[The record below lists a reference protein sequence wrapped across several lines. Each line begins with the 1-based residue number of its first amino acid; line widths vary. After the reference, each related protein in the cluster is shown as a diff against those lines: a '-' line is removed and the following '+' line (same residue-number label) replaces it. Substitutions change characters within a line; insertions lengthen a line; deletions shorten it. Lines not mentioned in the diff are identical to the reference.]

1 MAKKTV
7 VCLFVLSML
16 WLGASC
22 IRKVGVNDM
31 HYVQERHISAAVS
44 QLVAAHGEGQRQR
57 IERGVRQVAQM
68 WQQQDGPPEAFM
80 GFCTEHFV
88 ADTAT
93 LGQITQSYE
102 RNFESIFGHFA
113 EMGRELRQP
122 LDLDWGPILPI
133 DYLFAEFTPSAHV
146 MEDLFS
152 KRIAF
157 VALLNFPLFTLEER
171 LAHGPQWT
179 RQQWAQARL
188 VQNFSARVP
197 AAVNQRLTEAYVK
210 ADDYINHYNI
220 FMHHVLTEEGERLFP
235 PGMKLISHWNL
246 RDELKA
252 QYANPDGL
260 RRQQMIQR
268 IMERIIAQEIPE
280 VVINNPG
287 VDWKPV
293 SNTVQPAA
301 VRDVEEAAPSP
312 KASNAPEPNRRYE
325 HLLNI
330 FHAEQEVDP
339 YYPTMPTLMDRR
351 FQRDREIPE
360 ETVEELFKQV
370 LSSPQVART
379 AQLIAKRLGRPLQ
392 PFDIW
397 YNGFRPPSP
406 YAESELDKM
415 VSSRYPDARA
425 FERDLPRI
433 LRTLGF
439 SAEQADFLCER
450 ITVDP
455 ARGPGH
461 AWEPGRRADRAHL
474 RTRIPATGMNYKGY
488 NIAIHELGHNCEQV
502 FSLNK
507 VDYTL
512 LRGVPNTAFTEA
524 FAFVFQARDLELLG
538 LKQKDPH
545 AAHLR
550 ALDNLWA
557 TYEIAG
563 VALVDMRVWHW
574 MYDHP
579 NARPSELKEA
589 VIAIAKEVWNE
600 FYAPVFGQ
608 RDVPLLAIY
617 SHMIDSG
624 LYLPDYPLGH
634 IIAFQIEQYLAG
646 KNLGQEMERM
656 CRLGAITPEAW
667 MRAAVGAP
675 VSAQPL
681 LEAAGRALDALAR

>member
-1 MAKKTV
+1 
-7 VCLFVLSML
+7 
-16 WLGASC
+16 
-22 IRKVGVNDM
+22 M
-31 HYVQERHISAAVS
+31 HYVQDRHIAAVVS
-44 QLVAAHGEGQRQR
+44 ELVAKHGEGQRER

-80 GFCTEHFV
+80 SFCNEQFI

-93 LGQITQSYE
+93 LAQVTRRYE
-102 RNFESIFGHFA
+102 QNFESIFGHFA

-122 LDLDWGPILPI
+122 LDLDVGPILPV
-133 DYLFAEFTPSAHV
+133 DYLFAEFSPAAHL
-146 MEDLFS
+146 MEDLFQ

-157 VALLNFPLFTLEER
+157 VVLLNFPLSTLEER
-171 LAHGPQWT
+171 LALGPSWT
-179 RQQWAQARL
+179 REHWAQARL
-188 VQNFSARVP
+188 AQTFSARVP
-197 AAVNQRLTEAYVK
+197 AAVNQRLSQAYVS
-210 ADDYINHYNI
+210 ADDYINNYNI
-220 FMHHVLTEEGERLFP
+220 FMHHVLTEDGQRLFP

-252 QYANPDGL
+252 QYANADGL
-260 RRQQMIQR
+260 ARQRMIQR
-268 IMERIIAQEIPE
+268 IMERIIAQEIPA

-293 SNTVQPAA
+293 SNTVMPAA
-301 VRDVEEAAPSP
+301 VQDVEGTPPPANVEAT
-312 KASNAPEPNRRYE
+312 PEPNRRYE
-325 HLLNI
+325 HLLDI
-330 FHAEQEVDP
+330 FRAEREADP

-360 ETVEELFKQV
+360 ATVEALFTQV
-370 LSSPQVART
+370 LSSPEVART
-379 AQLIAKRLGRPLQ
+379 AQLIEKRLGRPLE

-397 YNGFRPPSP
+397 YNGFKPRGA
-406 YAESELDKM
+406 YAEAELDKM
-415 VSSRYPDARA
+415 VARKYPNAQA

-433 LRTLGF
+433 LGALGF
-439 SAEQADFLCER
+439 SPEQARFLSER
-450 ITVDP
+450 IVVDP
-455 ARGPGH
+455 ARGAGH
-461 AWEPGRRADRAHL
+461 AWEPGRRADKAHL
-474 RTRIPATGMNYKGY
+474 RTRIPGTGMNYKGY

-502 FSLNK
+502 LSLNK
-507 VDYTL
+507 VDFTL

-538 LKQKDPH
+538 LRHKDPE
-545 AAHLR
+545 AEHLR

-579 NARPSELKEA
+579 KATAAELKEA
-589 VIAIAKEVWNE
+589 TMAIAREVWNE
-600 FYAPVFGQ
+600 FYAPVVGHK
-608 RDVPLLAIY
+608 DVTLLAIY
-617 SHMIDSG
+617 SHMIDAG

-656 CRLGAITPEAW
+656 CRLGSITPEAW
-667 MRAAVGAP
+667 MRAAVGSSI
-675 VSAQPL
+675 SAQPL
-681 LEAAGRALDALAR
+681 LEAAHRALQVLAR

>member
-1 MAKKTV
+1 MKGKALALLIA
-7 VCLFVLSML
+7 CGLMWF
-16 WLGASC
+16 GASC
-22 IRKVGVNDM
+22 IRKVDMHDM
-31 HYVQERHISAAVS
+31 HYVQERHINEVISH
-44 QLVAAHGEGQRQR
+44 LVAAHGEGQRER

-80 GFCTEHFV
+80 QFCTQHFV
-88 ADTAT
+88 ADSAG
-93 LGQITQSYE
+93 LAQMTQSYE

-133 DYLFAEFTPSAHV
+133 DYLFAEFAPSAHV

-171 LAHGPQWT
+171 LALGPKWT

-188 VQNFSARVP
+188 VQSFSARVP
-197 AAVNQRLTEAYVK
+197 AAVQQRLSEAYVK

-235 PGMKLISHWNL
+235 PGLKLISHWNL

-268 IMERIIAQEIPE
+268 IMERIITQEIPE
-280 VVINNPG
+280 VVINNPC

-293 SNTVQPAA
+293 SNTVEPAA
-301 VRDVEEAAPSP
+301 VQDVEGATQPA
-312 KASNAPEPNRRYE
+312 KVTNAPEPNRRYE
-325 HLLNI
+325 HLLAI
-330 FHAEQEVDP
+330 FHAEREVDP

-351 FQRDREIPE
+351 FQRDREMPE
-360 ETVEELFKQV
+360 QMVEELFKQV
-370 LSSPQVART
+370 LSSRQVAQT
-379 AQLIAKRLGRPLQ
+379 GQLIAKRLGRPLQ

-397 YNGFRPPSP
+397 YNGFRPRTA
-406 YAESELDKM
+406 YTEAELDRI
-415 VSSRYPDARA
+415 VSRRYPDARA
-425 FERDLPRI
+425 FERDMLRI

-439 SAEQADFLCER
+439 SAEQASFLCER

-538 LKQKDPH
+538 LRHKDLL
-545 AAHLR
+545 AEHLR

-563 VALVDMRVWHW
+563 VALVDMRVWRW
-574 MYDHP
+574 MYEHP
-579 NARPSELKEA
+579 NAKPDELKEA
-589 VIAIAKEVWNE
+589 TIAIAKKVWNE

-608 RDVPLLAIY
+608 QDVPLLAIY

-634 IIAFQIEQYLAG
+634 IIAFQIEQYLKG

-656 CRLGAITPEAW
+656 CRLGALTPEAW

-675 VSAQPL
+675 VSTQPL
-681 LEAAGRALDALAR
+681 LEAADRALDVLAR